1 MKNPIS
7 FFVPGIP
14 ATSGSKSAYPY
25 KNKKTGRMGVAV
37 APASKRQKSWMGVV
51 RFFAEENYNGD
62 VLAGPISLSLV
73 FYLPRP
79 KSHFGT
85 GRNAGKLKPSARKY
99 PTTTPDL
106 TKLVRAVE
114 DALKGVTW
122 KDDSQV
128 VYQLNTKFY
137 RERPGVE
144 VTIRDL

>member
-25 KNKKTGRMGVAV
+25 KNKKTGRLGVAV

-51 RFFAEENYNGD
+51 RLFAKENYCGD
-62 VLAGPISLSLV
+62 VLTGPVSLSLV

-85 GRNAGKLKPSARKY
+85 GRNAGKLKPSAKRY

-128 VYQLNTKFY
+128 VYQHNTKLY
-137 RERPGVE
+137 GGRPGVE